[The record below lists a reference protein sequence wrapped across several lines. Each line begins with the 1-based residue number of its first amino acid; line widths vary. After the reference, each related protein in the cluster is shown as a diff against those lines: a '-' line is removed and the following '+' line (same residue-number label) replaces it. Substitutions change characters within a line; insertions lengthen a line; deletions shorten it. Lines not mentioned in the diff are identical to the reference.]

1 MGRNIPDIRAVEKPS
16 GTGRQGTATVG
27 NLRERGG
34 SIKGMVEKLT
44 TRTATHRTT
53 LSPTCEWSLASLT
66 AHAKRTLGVV
76 VVAAT
81 RVAGGYDGL

>member
-1 MGRNIPDIRAVEKPS
+1 MGRNILDIRAAEKPS
-16 GTGRQGTATVG
+16 GTGRQGTVTVD

-34 SIKGMVEKLT
+34 SIKGMAEKLT
-44 TRTATHRTT
+44 TRTATRRTT

-66 AHAKRTLGVV
+66 AHAKRTLVEEAQGG
-76 VVAAT
+76 T